1 MGTEEQNQP
10 PAGWYADPEG
20 AAGRMRYWDGARWTE
35 HRHDPSDVTTAGPG
49 TGAPTV
55 AGPTAAASGGERRFT
70 SLHVIASVYF
80 VLGILVA
87 VLGGL
92 GVVIAGIEQSD
103 SPDNFDDAEPAA
115 VFIIG
120 GLYVAFVSLTL
131 IAASAFIRLMLSVEE
146 STRRTAAAVETQR
159 AGDRPGPG

>member
-1 MGTEEQNQP
+1 M
-10 PAGWYADPEG
+10 
-20 AAGRMRYWDGARWTE
+20 
-35 HRHDPSDVTTAGPG
+35 
-49 TGAPTV
+49 
-55 AGPTAAASGGERRFT
+55 
-70 SLHVIASVYF
+70 IASVYF

-103 SPDNFDDAEPAA
+103 NPDNFDDAEPAA

-120 GLYVAFVSLTL
+120 GLYVAFVALTL

-146 STRRTAAAVETQR
+146 STRRTAAAVETLR